1 MTPHDPTALVALLRR
16 AESLVASARVVALE
30 STLDPRLDQ
39 HALTPYISQLEADPD
54 LLPALALAIYR
65 LEHGT
70 REEHGIPPLTPR
82 ELAVLG
88 LLALGLSNPEIA
100 TDLGITTHTAKFHVQ
115 SIMDKL
121 GAQSRTEAVVLAT
134 RAGLITL

>member
-1 MTPHDPTALVALLRR
+1 MTPLDPTALVALLRR
-16 AESLVASARVVALE
+16 AESLIASARVVALE

-39 HALTPYISQLEADPD
+39 GALVPYLSQLEADPE
-54 LLPALALAIYR
+54 LLPEIAIAIFR

-70 REEHGIPPLTPR
+70 SEEHGIPPLTPR
-82 ELAVLG
+82 EHDVLG